1 VTEVGAD
8 AVIHLKE
15 VSVAFN
21 AERPALD
28 DVSVELTEQRI
39 GVIGAN
45 GSGKSTFARLLNGL
59 IRPTS
64 GSLRVH
70 GRDPVREGKEL
81 RRMVGFVFSN
91 PDVQV
96 IMPTV
101 VEDVAFSLR
110 GRGLQRSEADARVAA
125 TLDRVGLTALGD
137 AAAHTLS
144 GGQKQLL
151 ALASVLVTRPALV
164 IADEPTALLD
174 SVNSRI
180 ISNHLLDDAHHQVV
194 IVTHDMRLAA
204 RCDVVL
210 WFDGGRLIEAGAPR
224 TVIDAYERMSA

>member
-1 VTEVGAD
+1 MTYSDGD
-8 AVIHLKE
+8 ASIHFE
-15 VSVAFN
+15 GVSVAF
-21 AERPALD
+21 EQRDALTG
-28 DVSVELTEQRI
+28 VSVDLAQRRI

-59 IRPTS
+59 IAPTAGTVS
-64 GSLRVH
+64 VH
-70 GRDPVREGKEL
+70 GLDPVREGRQL
-81 RRMVGFVFSN
+81 RRRVGFVFSN

-101 VEDVAFSLR
+101 GEDVAFSLR
-110 GRGLQRSEADARVAA
+110 GHGLSRSEVAERVDV
-125 TLDRVGLTALGD
+125 TLQALGLEALRD

-151 ALASVLVTRPALV
+151 ALASVLVLRPSLV

-174 SVNSRI
+174 AANSRT
-180 ISNHLLDDAHHQVV
+180 ISGFLLDDPHHQVV
-194 IVTHDMRLAA
+194 IVTHDMRLAV

-210 WFDGGRLIEAGAPR
+210 RFADGRLVDVGEPQQLVA
-224 TVIDAYERMSA
+224 DYERVNT

>member
-1 VTEVGAD
+1 VTEPGAD
-8 AVIHLKE
+8 AVIRLTE

-21 AERPALD
+21 AERRALD

-39 GVIGAN
+39 GVVGAN

-59 IRPTS
+59 VPPTS
-64 GSLRVH
+64 GSLKVH

-110 GRGLQRSEADARVAA
+110 GRGLERSEADARVAA

-164 IADEPTALLD
+164 VADEPTALLD
-174 SVNSRI
+174 SANSRI
-180 ISNHLLDDAHHQVV
+180 ISSHLLDDAHHQVV

-210 WFDGGRLIEAGAPR
+210 WFDDGRLIESGAPR
-224 TVIDAYERMSA
+224 SVINAYERMSA

>member
-1 VTEVGAD
+1 MTEVGAD